1 MFEAIFNALSQM
13 TSPVFRRV
21 LLKAI
26 GLAAVMLVVVAIGL
40 NRLFTWMA
48 TAGTTWAEAHTGTVP
63 HSAWEVLVWVISIA
77 ATLGIVTG
85 AIFLMPAVTAFVGS
99 FFVDELAE
107 DVERTHYPAHPPG
120 RALPLP
126 IAVYEGAKTALLA
139 ALVYLCAL
147 PFLLFAGFGLVILF
161 VATAYLLSREYFL
174 LAAMR
179 FHPPAE
185 AKAMRRAHGGTIFAA
200 GLPIALF
207 VSIPIVNLATPLF
220 ATALMVH
227 IFKRVEGR
235 RVELI
240 EPKRA

>member
-1 MFEAIFNALSQM
+1 MFEATFSAFGQM

-26 GLAAVMLVVVAIGL
+26 GLALVMLVLIGIGL
-40 NRLFTWMA
+40 NRLFSWMA
-48 TAGTTWAEAHTGTVP
+48 TAGTSWAEAQTTVVP
-63 HSAWEVLVWVISIA
+63 HSAWGAVVWIVSIA

-85 AIFLMPAVTAFVGS
+85 AIFLMPAVTAFTGS

-120 RALPLP
+120 KALPLP
-126 IAVYEGAKTALLA
+126 LALYEGIKTALFA
-139 ALVYLCAL
+139 VLVYLCAL
-147 PFLLFAGFGLVILF
+147 PFLFFAGFGLAIMF
-161 VATAYLLSREYFL
+161 FATAYLLSREYFL

-179 FHPPAE
+179 FRSPDE
-185 AKAMRRAHGGTIFAA
+185 AKALRRARSGTIFVA

-227 IFKRVEGR
+227 TYKRIEGR

>member
-1 MFEAIFNALSQM
+1 MFQATFSALTQM

-21 LLKAI
+21 LLKAM
-26 GLAAVMLVVVAIGL
+26 GLSLILIVLVGIGL

-48 TAGTTWAEAHTGTVP
+48 TAGTTWAEAQTAVVP
-63 HSAWEVLVWVISIA
+63 HTAWGVLVWIVSIA

-85 AIFLMPAVTAFVGS
+85 AIFLMPAVTAFSGS

-126 IAVYEGAKTALLA
+126 RGIYEGSKTAILS

-147 PFLLFAGFGLVILF
+147 PFLFFAGFGLVIMF
-161 VATAYLLSREYFL
+161 FATAYLLSREYFL

-179 FHPPAE
+179 FHTPDE
-185 AKAMRRAHGGTIFAA
+185 ARAMRRARSGTIFAA

-220 ATALMVH
+220 ATAMMVH
-227 IFKRVEGR
+227 VHKRIEGR
-235 RVELI
+235 RMDLI